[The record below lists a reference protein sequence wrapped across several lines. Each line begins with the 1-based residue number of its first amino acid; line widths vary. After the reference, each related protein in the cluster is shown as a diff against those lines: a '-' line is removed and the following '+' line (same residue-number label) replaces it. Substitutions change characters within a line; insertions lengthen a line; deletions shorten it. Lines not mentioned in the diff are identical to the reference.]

1 MSKKTDNK
9 TGNKS
14 GNKAASKTGS
24 KTGSTS
30 GPASDAR
37 TSGTSAGTPGAAK
50 TARKI
55 TAITLGDRTDGVR
68 PPGDRDGITASLRD
82 RAIDHELAL
91 VSRSFRFLLDVTPMN
106 VEQARAEFLA
116 TGELPEFQYRTL
128 EDDPDVLR
136 QVLKD
141 MPIRDVDDPVL
152 GTLLREK
159 HRELGLQ
166 IEMLEARDTADFMP
180 LSIELYGAITPA
192 LRQIADRLMST
203 VTVPE
208 GAGKSLDAH
217 EVLTLAQEEIDYYRE
232 QDADIEMHAEIRKD
246 VSGVMVSGESLI
258 LGPQSKVQ
266 EVRAHALMQHEVGTH
281 LVTQV
286 NGATQPIKVMGTG
299 LSGYDETQE
308 GLAVLAEVASGGLT
322 AFRLRQLAT
331 RIITVHRMVTG
342 ASFRDAHDALVEEGV
357 PASSAFTTTM
367 RAFRSGGLTKD
378 AIYLRGVLDLIEH
391 LRAGGTLDLL
401 LLGKFSLQDLPL
413 VTDLR
418 DRGVLQ
424 PPRLQP
430 RWLTERDCIERLDR
444 LADLDDPADLV
455 NR

>member
-1 MSKKTDNK
+1 MSKKT
-9 TGNKS
+9 GN
-14 GNKAASKTGS
+14 KTGS
-24 KTGSTS
+24 KTRSKTGGAS
-30 GPASDAR
+30 GGTKAAQKVTAATTPG
-37 TSGTSAGTPGAAK
+37 SGTDGA
-50 TARKI
+50 
-55 TAITLGDRTDGVR
+55 R

-106 VEQARAEFLA
+106 VEQARTEFLA

-141 MPIRDVDDPVL
+141 MPTRDVEDPVL

-217 EVLTLAQEEIDYYRE
+217 EVLKLAQEEIDYYRE

-266 EVRAHALMQHEVGTH
+266 KVRAHALMQHEVGTH

-342 ASFRDAHDALVEEGV
+342 VSFRDAHDALVEDGV

-391 LRAGGTLDLL
+391 LRAGGTLDTLM
-401 LLGKFSLQDLPL
+401 LGKFSLQDLPL
-413 VTDLR
+413 VTDLKA
-418 DRGVLQ
+418 RGVLQ
-424 PPRLQP
+424 PPRLLP
-430 RWLTERDCIERLDR
+430 RWLTEKDCIERLDR
-444 LADLDDPADLV
+444 LAELDDPADLV

>member
-1 MSKKTDNK
+1 MSKK
-9 TGNKS
+9 
-14 GNKAASKTGS
+14 KAAKKVVVTPRRSTRTGRVQPIAD
-24 KTGSTS
+24 G
-30 GPASDAR
+30 G
-37 TSGTSAGTPGAAK
+37 GT
-50 TARKI
+50 I
-55 TAITLGDRTDGVR
+55 
-68 PPGDRDGITASLRD
+68 ASLRD

-91 VSRSFRFLLDVTPMN
+91 VSRSFRFLLDVTPLN
-106 VEQARAEFLA
+106 VEQARTEFLA
-116 TGELPEFQYRTL
+116 TGELPEFRYRTL

-141 MPIRDVDDPVL
+141 MPIRDVDDAVL

-159 HRELGLQ
+159 QRELGLQ

-192 LRQIADRLMST
+192 LRQVADRLMRT
-203 VTVPE
+203 VAVPD

-217 EVLTLAQEEIDYYRE
+217 HVLTLAQDEIDYYRE
-232 QDADIEMHAEIRKD
+232 QDSDIEMHAEIRKD
-246 VSGVMVSGESLI
+246 VSGVMVSGESL
-258 LGPQSKVQ
+258 LMGPKSKVQ
-266 EVRAHALMQHEVGTH
+266 ENRAHALMQHEVGTH

-286 NGATQPIKVMGTG
+286 NGAAQPIKVMGTG

-308 GLAVLAEVASGGLT
+308 GLAVLAEIASGGLT
-322 AFRLRQLAT
+322 AFRLRQLAART
-331 RIITVHRMVTG
+331 ITVHRMVTG
-342 ASFRDAHDALVEEGV
+342 VSFRDAHEALVEDGI

-401 LLGKFSLQDLPL
+401 MLGKFSLQDLPL
-413 VTDLR
+413 VTDLKA
-418 DRGVLQ
+418 RGVLE

-430 RWLTERDCIERLDR
+430 RWLTEKSCLQRLERL
-444 LADLDDPADLV
+444 AELDDPADLV